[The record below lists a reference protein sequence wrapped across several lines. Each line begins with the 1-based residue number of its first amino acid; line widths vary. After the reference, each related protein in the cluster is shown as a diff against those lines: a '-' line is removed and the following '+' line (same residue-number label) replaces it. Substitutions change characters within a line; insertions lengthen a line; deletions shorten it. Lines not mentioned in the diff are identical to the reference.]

1 MALWVLLI
9 VAALTF
15 SLLTGAL
22 EVRSAR
28 RAQRRL
34 LARTSP
40 PLHPFPQHG
49 YRSVSVPPSR
59 RAAHLGALFA
69 GLLAVVYVLVLLLRL
84 LWHIVSPW
92 VSPWF

>member
-1 MALWVLLI
+1 MAQWVLLI

-15 SLLTGAL
+15 SLLTGVL
-22 EVRSAR
+22 EVRGAR

-40 PLHPFPQHG
+40 ALHPLPQHG
-49 YRSVSVPPSR
+49 FRSVPGSPSR

-69 GLLAVVYVLVLLLRL
+69 GFLAVAYVLELLLQL

-92 VSPWF
+92 F

>member
-15 SLLTGAL
+15 SLLTSAL
-22 EVRSAR
+22 EVRGAR

-40 PLHPFPQHG
+40 PLHPLPQHG
-49 YRSVSVPPSR
+49 YRALAGSPSR
-59 RAAHLGALFA
+59 RAGHMGALFA
-69 GLLAVVYVLVLLLRL
+69 GFLVVAYVLVLLLQL

-92 VSPWF
+92 F

>member
-1 MALWVLLI
+1 MALWILLI

-15 SLLTGAL
+15 SLLTSAL
-22 EVRSAR
+22 EVRGAR

-34 LARTSP
+34 LERTSP
-40 PLHPFPQHG
+40 ALHPLPQHG
-49 YRSVSVPPSR
+49 YRSLSVPPSR

-69 GLLAVVYVLVLLLRL
+69 GFLAVAYVFVLLLRL

-92 VSPWF
+92 F

>member
-15 SLLTGAL
+15 SLLTAAL
-22 EVRSAR
+22 EVRGAR

-40 PLHPFPQHG
+40 PLHPLPLHG
-49 YRSVSVPPSR
+49 YRSVSPSSSR
-59 RAAHLGALFA
+59 RAVRLGALFA
-69 GLLAVVYVLVLLLRL
+69 GFLAVTYALVLLLRL
-84 LWHIVSPW
+84 LWHLVPTW

>member
-15 SLLTGAL
+15 SLLTSAL
-22 EVRSAR
+22 EVRGAR

-40 PLHPFPQHG
+40 PLHPLPQHG
-49 YRSVSVPPSR
+49 YRALAGSPSR
-59 RAAHLGALFA
+59 RAGHMGALFA
-69 GLLAVVYVLVLLLRL
+69 GFLGVAYVLVLLLQL

-92 VSPWF
+92 F

>member
-22 EVRSAR
+22 EVRGAR

-34 LARTSP
+34 LARISLS
-40 PLHPFPQHG
+40 LHPLTQHA
-49 YRSVSVPPSR
+49 YRNVPASPSR
-59 RAAHLGALFA
+59 RVAHLSALFA
-69 GLLAVVYVLVLLLRL
+69 GFLVVAYVLVQLMRL
-84 LWHIVSPW
+84 VWRII
-92 VSPWF
+92 SPWF